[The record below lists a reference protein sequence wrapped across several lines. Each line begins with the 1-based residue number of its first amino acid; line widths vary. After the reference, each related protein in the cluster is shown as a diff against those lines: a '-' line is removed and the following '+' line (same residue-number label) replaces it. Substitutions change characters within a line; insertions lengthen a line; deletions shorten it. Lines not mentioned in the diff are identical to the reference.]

1 MITPPLSNGALPG
14 ITRNTVMRLCRDLDI
29 PVAEQIIPR
38 EMLYIADELFFCGTA
53 VEVTPIRS
61 VDRVT
66 VGNGTRGPI
75 TKKIQDEFFAL
86 TGGKKADRHG
96 WLTPVG
102 VPASATVR

>member
-1 MITPPLSNGALPG
+1 MQI
-14 ITRNTVMRLCRDLDI
+14 CRDLDI
-29 PVAEQIIPR
+29 PVSEQIIPR
-38 EMLYIADELFFCGTA
+38 EMLYIAEEIFFCGTA

-75 TKKIQDEFFAL
+75 TKRIQDEFFAL

-96 WLTPVG
+96 WLTPIG
-102 VPASATVR
+102 VPAPATVR